1 MKKQQHGFTLIELLV
16 VIAIIALLAAILLPV
31 FATARERARMSSC
44 TNNMKQL
51 GVAFIAYTQDYDEL
65 YPSCPFDG
73 GLEGWAGQILTYVKS
88 AGVFKCPDDS
98 TLATAPNSTLSYALV
113 KGMTPARNYTL
124 SATGVAGASMG
135 SVNISELQAPA
146 STALMFEIQ
155 GVTTNM
161 TTAGSDQ
168 TSPSGSGKTNM
179 TAGNYATGYMN
190 GTSAAAC
197 AVGMIATS
205 DGTVHSGRS
214 NFLCNDGHVKSL
226 NPNSI
231 SPGDNAW
238 GVGSAQVN
246 CNGAASV
253 TSMVANG
260 VTVQATFSI
269 Y

>member
-1 MKKQQHGFTLIELLV
+1 MNKRQRGFTLIELLV

-31 FATARERARMSSC
+31 FASAREKARQASC
-44 TNNMKQL
+44 KNNMKQL
-51 GVAFIAYTQDYDEL
+51 GIAFIAYTEDYDEL
-65 YPSCPFDG
+65 YPSCPYDG
-73 GLEGWAGQILTYVKS
+73 GLEGWAGQVYPYVKS
-88 AGVFKCPDDS
+88 AGVFKCPDDA
-98 TLATAPNSTLSYALV
+98 TLAAAPNYTCSYALV